1 MALEQHAC
9 GVVLGLAPS
18 GRRYDSLDRR
28 LSEWDQA
35 QMVQTDRH
43 ACSERLVPRYSI
55 TAILDQLL
63 YQLGARSL
71 VLDQHDIRSKQAL
84 LLAHGAFERGIFE
97 PPAQY
102 TEEEEVLAFD
112 TPCRAHREIA
122 ELGRLVGGVPALHDA
137 VEALG

>member
-84 LLAHGAFERGIFE
+84 LLTHRALECGIFE
-97 PPAQY
+97 APGA
-102 TEEEEVLAFD
+102 
-112 TPCRAHREIA
+112 CRRRSLPGDGRQAARTAARYRSPGIRRE
-122 ELGRLVGGVPALHDA
+122 LV
-137 VEALG
+137 E